1 MKPLFI
7 FTFSGIKF
15 MNHELGLRD
24 THIVKLHNTY
34 NFFSE
39 QKILELKRIMYYYW
53 IIYKKKKSII

>member
-1 MKPLFI
+1 MVSYSTSTSQVLKSKMKPLFI

-24 THIVKLHNTY
+24 THIVKLYNTY

-39 QKILELKRIMYYYW
+39 QKI
-53 IIYKKKKSII
+53 